1 MKKIILIPLTL
12 LTFAYGTSLPT
23 STTNTNMNKEIE
35 KMRVV
40 SKIKNYFF
48 EKNNEIIGL
57 IQSENTCIKAASSIE
72 DINNC
77 KKESKKLFTQKKK
90 ELFKSK

>member
-12 LTFAYGTSLPT
+12 LTFAYGSSIPT
-23 STTNTNMNKEIE
+23 STTNTNKEIE

-77 KKESKKLFTQKKK
+77 KKESKKLFAQKKK